1 VSKFTQ
7 DSIDELKQAIDMA
20 DLVGQRTDLRRSG
33 PNHMKGLCPFHD
45 ERTPSFSVDTEKKLY
60 FCFGCG
66 EKGDAIG
73 FVEQTE
79 ALDFPGA
86 VELLADRYGVE
97 LKREREDPQ
106 AEERRRRRER
116 LLALLERAA
125 GFYSSY
131 LWESEE
137 AEGARAYL
145 ADRGLGE
152 EVLRAFRVG
161 YAPRSGDRVTA
172 GARRDGFSEQEIA
185 AAGLGGGGRGD
196 YFRER
201 IMFPL
206 ADARARVL
214 GFGARAVR
222 EGQQPKYIN
231 SRENDLYRK
240 RQQLFGIDVA
250 RSPAAKAARIVAVEG
265 YTDVLALHEAGVPE
279 SVAIMGTAL
288 TDDQLAELGR
298 AAPTVFLALDADSS
312 GQEAMLKAAH
322 AAEQREIE
330 LRVVAMPSGADPAEL
345 VAGAGAESFTQLL
358 DGSLSVVEFE
368 VRRELDSGD
377 LGTPSGRDRV
387 LARAGELIARIP
399 DAQRATR
406 DELVRQVADRLDVS
420 PSDVTAQLAAGRRSG
435 GARAEPA
442 GGSQAP
448 SRAPAAGNGA
458 APREE
463 GRAPAPATEG
473 AFRTERAFLILCAAS
488 ADEGPAYLERIGDE
502 HLSSEPLRHARDHLV
517 RHFAE
522 PLAELPDD
530 EQVAGI
536 VTEVA
541 MRAEGERS
549 SGPELRM
556 GFLQLDLRRIE
567 RALRQAT
574 RDGDLERQG
583 ALAVERQRVRRE
595 MDEAMGETG

>member
-1 VSKFTQ
+1 MSKFTQ
-7 DSIDELKQAIDMA
+7 DSIEELKQAIDMA

-33 PNHMKGLCPFHD
+33 ANQMKGLCPFHD
-45 ERTPSFSVDTEKKLY
+45 ERTASFSVDTEKKLY

-86 VELLADRYGVE
+86 VEFLADRYGVE

-116 LLALLERAA
+116 LLALLERATS
-125 GFYSSY
+125 FYATY
-131 LWESEE
+131 LWDSAE
-137 AEGARAYL
+137 ADGARAYL
-145 ADRGLGE
+145 AERRLE
-152 EVLRAFRVG
+152 EKVLRDFRVG
-161 YAPRSGDRVTA
+161 YAPRTGDRVSA

-201 IMFPL
+201 IIFPL
-206 ADARARVL
+206 ADARGRVL

-265 YTDVLALHEAGVPE
+265 YTDVLALHQAGIPE
-279 SVAIMGTAL
+279 SVALMGTAL
-288 TDDQLAELGR
+288 ADEQQAELAR
-298 AAPTVFLALDADSS
+298 AAPTVFLALDADAS

-322 AAEQREIE
+322 GLEQRGVE
-330 LRVVAMPSGADPAEL
+330 LRVVAMPTGADPAEL
-345 VAGAGAESFTQLL
+345 VTAEGPESFTKLL
-358 DGSLSVVEFE
+358 GGSLSVVEFE
-368 VRRELDSGD
+368 VRRELAGGD
-377 LGTPSGRDRV
+377 LGTPAGRDRV
-387 LARAGELIARIP
+387 LGRAGELIARIP
-399 DAQRATR
+399 VAQRATR
-406 DELVRQVADRLDVS
+406 DDLVRQVADRLDVS
-420 PSDVTAQLAAGRRSG
+420 PSDVTAQLAANSGRG
-435 GARAEPA
+435 GPPPTTEAQGP
-442 GGSQAP
+442 
-448 SRAPAAGNGA
+448 GNGA
-458 APREE
+458 RPQQP
-463 GRAPAPATEG
+463 GRASAPATEG

-488 ADEGPAYLERIGDE
+488 ADEGPGYLERVGDE
-502 HLSSEPLRHARDHLV
+502 HLSSEPLRDVRDHLS

-536 VTEVA
+536 LTEVA

-549 SGPELRM
+549 SGPELEM

-567 RALRQAT
+567 RALRHAT

-583 ALAVERQRVRRE
+583 VLAVERQRVRRE
-595 MDEAMGETG
+595 MDEAMGEME